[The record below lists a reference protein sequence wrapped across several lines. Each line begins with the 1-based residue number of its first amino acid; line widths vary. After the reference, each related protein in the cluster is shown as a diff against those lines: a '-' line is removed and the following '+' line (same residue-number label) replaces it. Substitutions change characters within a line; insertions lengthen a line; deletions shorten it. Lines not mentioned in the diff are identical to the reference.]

1 MNSLFRWATDLELN
15 WQSILVKPGIFF
27 HSFNEYSVKPV
38 VVGHGPKG
46 MVGHYIS
53 QSRAVS
59 QPGREINIIIII
71 IIMAAFDGN
80 VSFTSCH
87 FNVLS
92 VPSATYI

>member
-1 MNSLFRWATDLELN
+1 MLDTDWLSGCDHV
-15 WQSILVKPGIFF
+15 QMFK
-27 HSFNEYSVKPV
+27 YCPV

-46 MVGHYIS
+46 MVDHYIS

-59 QPGREINIIIII
+59 QPGREIN
-71 IIMAAFDGN
+71 MAAFDGN